1 MPSCDGLTA
10 LCVLYTDHGVDQI
23 QPAEAAS
30 PAQCVCQT
38 DALSQ
43 HQALT
48 QGNLHI
54 LTSCR
59 DFSRNINQGGG
70 NDM

>member
-1 MPSCDGLTA
+1 MSECDGFTK
-10 LCVLYTDHGVDQI
+10 CVLYTDRGVDQI

-30 PAQCVCQT
+30 PTQCVCQT

-48 QGNLHI
+48 QGNLH
-54 LTSCR
+54 
-59 DFSRNINQGGG
+59 NIR
-70 NDM
+70 